1 MKMESTL
8 EKIGLSQDEIQVY
21 STVVQF
27 GTRTIG
33 QIQSY
38 YKQSADVIS
47 AALGSLVAKGYIKEI
62 KARNTEGTPYFIPL
76 PPQIKL
82 TENVSM
88 RLENEL
94 KALSEDVK
102 NDWNNTMKTFRGQL
116 STFHN
121 QITES
126 TDNHSQ
132 ELSNISKQFLVSV
145 SEVVTT
151 GKNDVQEAISKIK
164 TDTGTITTAHSDN
177 LKKAIQ
183 RIQENLSSTFDTTIH
198 RVGEHH
204 ESFKTK
210 IQETYTNLE
219 TEHNTRAKG
228 QLDGIL
234 EKVEGIKTN
243 ISTLLEQFNSRAGEK
258 KSLIADNTSD
268 VNKKLTS
275 DSKLI
280 TKESTT
286 KSIETI
292 NKIISNYQTNLEEYQ
307 TKVKDILSS
316 LNEELKKLEDLTSNR
331 IKDAIEKAKD
341 SAVNVLQQNETQ
353 FQDLLSKIKTLS
365 VEKLGDLIS
374 QTETK
379 TVEMKNKLVG
389 NLNDY
394 LNDFEKNSANLLTLL
409 QGGIDGGLSLFEDTL
424 SISIENVSDQIKTFF
439 GEIMADF
446 DTLKL
451 SINEDLQKSLT
462 DFVNLSSS
470 QKEDMNKKIKEL
482 NTFLSIA
489 IQESMQQSNTKL
501 TDVATEISTEAD
513 TALASIKKKEQEYLK
528 KLEKDVLANQETMLN
543 FLSNT
548 VSSFELTSSEYV
560 TDISSTIDSYSKKM
574 NNRKKK
580 FTSTHKEFKENY
592 LTHLNELKTTALS
605 DIKENI
611 DTNTNTVTN
620 FMDTKNEE
628 IKTRIIS
635 FSEEFAKKGRDIR
648 DEVPNLVQI
657 NYQSSLESVQELDDQ
672 FKAAVAKLT
681 EINKAF
687 QDLDNKQLQKVFGKE
702 AGPRMAHL
710 IGTMIADIDNLK
722 YNTEGKIGEVIKTFT
737 SSMESLSTDIFNKMN
752 TRIEDLSQ
760 MSDSEVKDIS
770 QKINA
775 AKGEITNQLKES
787 FNNMKENIKITFTT
801 YETSFTELQDTNTQA
816 LGSIVGNEYD
826 SVNSLKS
833 KVEEA
838 TTSLTN
844 NIKEITAPE
853 KVQDLYQGQIDTL
866 TKNSNSFVSN
876 VVKLIDGEKEKID
889 TSKTTI
895 IQTMGNSEREI
906 SKKLDNTFKELEKTN
921 KLITDNATNSFQA
934 IINKTGK
941 YLDEVIKAGE
951 TITGDEEGEV
961 KKTKMQLHI
970 EEGLQ
975 GLISSKEEIFSTM
988 RVNND
993 EVMQKLQETIKTN
1006 IDNHSTIV
1014 KSVSTSMDGNMKILQ
1029 TEFEGAKKALDTDV
1043 SVTLDEA
1050 SANYSHQ
1057 TKVVSGEIQNFVDQ
1071 EVQAFMEDSEGLLAD
1086 LSVSPKKASSLDNAI
1101 NEAKTELNKITEA
1114 YPEWLDSDNAKYT
1127 SNLTSAINDYHAQAQ
1142 AILDELYEETKKDL
1156 EKVYANISSEYD
1168 KSITSVEEA
1177 FEKEGNDFQ
1186 LNISHQIN
1194 SLVSSSDSNSSAL
1207 VTNIQSTKDSLLDT
1221 SSSVHETVDTD
1232 LKGVEQSVEDIFETF
1247 YGVIVEKMN
1256 KALENSKAST
1266 STKDEYSSKLQTFK
1280 EEFISNSLKEV
1291 DNVDEN
1297 ITGILKS
1304 IPSKIDIVL
1313 EATGESMKLLRSVLS
1328 LGKGVEPAPIEDIWL
1343 VHGKEQTFTTM
1354 MSTLRNTK
1362 SSATII
1368 CPNLSWIDAE
1378 FLDTY
1383 GRKLEIVTNTT
1394 AHTEADTAILDKLLG
1409 MGNVIVKDD
1418 PQLTAYM
1425 GTRDG
1430 IEEGFLGHTTA
1441 SGEPVLI
1448 ATFNEDLVK
1457 EITKIYYEFR
1467 SRPPIR
1473 K

>member
-1 MKMESTL
+1 MESTL

-47 AALGSLVAKGYIKEI
+47 SALGSLVTKGYIKEI
-62 KARNTEGTPYFIPL
+62 KAKNTEGTSYFIPL

-82 TENVSM
+82 TEDVSM

-94 KALSEDVK
+94 KALSDDVK

-116 STFHN
+116 SSFHN

-126 TDNHSQ
+126 TDSHSQ
-132 ELSNISKQFLVSV
+132 ELSNISKQFLDTV
-145 SEVVTT
+145 SEVVST
-151 GKNDVQEAISKIK
+151 GKNDVQETISKIK
-164 TDTGTITTAHSDN
+164 TDTGSITTTHSEN
-177 LKKAIQ
+177 LKKSVQ
-183 RIQENLSSTFDTTIH
+183 RIQDNISSTFDTTIH

-219 TEHNTRAKG
+219 TEHTARAKG
-228 QLDGIL
+228 QLDGII
-234 EKVEGIKTN
+234 EKVEGIKSN
-243 ISTLLEQFNSRAGEK
+243 INMLLEQFNSKAGEK
-258 KSLIADNTSD
+258 KSLIVENTSE
-268 VNKKLTS
+268 VNKKLIS

-292 NKIISNYQTNLEEYQ
+292 NKTITDYQTNLDEYQ
-307 TKVKDILSS
+307 TKVQDILSS
-316 LNEELKKLEDLTSNR
+316 LNEELKKLENLTSAR
-331 IKDAIEKAKD
+331 IKDAIEKAKE

-353 FQDLLSKIKTLS
+353 FQTLLSKIKILS
-365 VEKLGDLIS
+365 VDKLGELIS

-379 TVEMKNKLVG
+379 TAEMKNKLVG

-394 LNDFEKNSANLLTLL
+394 LKDFKKNSASLLTLI
-409 QGGIDGGLSLFEDTL
+409 QGGIDDGLNSFENTL

-439 GEIMADF
+439 EEIMGDF
-446 DTLKL
+446 DVLKL

-470 QKEDMNKKIKEL
+470 QKEGMNKKIKEL
-482 NTFLSIA
+482 NSFLSNS
-489 IQESMQQSNTKL
+489 IQESTLQSNTKM
-501 TDVATEISTEAD
+501 TDVATEINTEAD
-513 TALASIKKKEQEYLK
+513 KTLASIQKKEREYLK
-528 KLEKDVLANQETMLN
+528 KLENDVLANQETMLS
-543 FLSNT
+543 FLTNT
-548 VSSFELTSSEYV
+548 VSAFELSSSEYV
-560 TDISSTIDSYSKKM
+560 TDISSTIDKYSKNMNDRKM
-574 NNRKKK
+574 E
-580 FTSTHKEFKENY
+580 FSDTHKEFKENY
-592 LTHLNELKTTALS
+592 LSHLSDLKTAALS
-605 DIKENI
+605 DIKENV
-611 DTNTNTVTN
+611 DTNTNTVNN

-628 IKTRIIS
+628 IKTRIVS

-657 NYQSSLESVQELDDQ
+657 NYQSSLESVQELNDQ
-672 FKAAVAKLT
+672 FKASVAKLI
-681 EINKAF
+681 EINEAF
-687 QDLDNKQLQKVFGKE
+687 QDLDQKQLQKIFGKE

-710 IGTMIADIDNLK
+710 IGTMSADINNLQ
-722 YNTEGKIGEVIKTFT
+722 YNTEGKIDEVIKTFT

-752 TRIEDLSQ
+752 RRIENLSQ
-760 MSDSEVKDIS
+760 LSESEVTSIS
-770 QKINA
+770 QGIEE
-775 AKGEITNQLKES
+775 AKSEITNQLKES
-787 FNNMKENIKITFTT
+787 FNSMKESIKTTFTT
-801 YETSFTELQDTNTQA
+801 FETSFTELQDTSTQA
-816 LGSIVGNEYD
+816 LGSIVGNEFD
-826 SVNSLKS
+826 SINSLKS
-833 KVEEA
+833 KVDEA

-844 NIKEITAPE
+844 NIKEVTAPE
-853 KVQDLYQGQIDTL
+853 KVQDLYQGHVDSIS
-866 TKNSNSFVSN
+866 KNSNFFVSN
-876 VVKLIDGEKEKID
+876 IVSLIDNEKEKIE
-889 TSKTTI
+889 TSKATI
-895 IQTMGNSEREI
+895 IQRMNESEHEM
-906 SKKLDNTFKELEKTN
+906 SKILVDTIKELEKTN

-941 YLDEVIKAGE
+941 YLDDVIKVGE
-951 TITGDEEGEV
+951 TVASDEEEEV
-961 KKTKMQLHI
+961 EKTKMQLHI

-975 GLISSKEEIFSTM
+975 GLLSSKGEIFSTM
-988 RVNND
+988 RVNNI
-993 EVMQKLQETIKTN
+993 EVMEKLQETIKTN
-1006 IDNHSTIV
+1006 ISEHSTLV
-1014 KSVSTSMDGNMKILQ
+1014 KSVSSSMDSNMKLLQ
-1029 TEFEGAKKALDTDV
+1029 SEFEGAKKALDTDV

-1050 SANYSHQ
+1050 SVSYSQQ
-1057 TKVVSGEIQNFVDQ
+1057 TDVVSKEIQNFVDQ
-1071 EVQAFMEDSEGLLAD
+1071 EVEAFMENSEGLLAD
-1086 LSVSPKKASSLDNAI
+1086 LSVSPEKASSLDNAI
-1101 NEAKTELNKITEA
+1101 KQAKAELNKISEA
-1114 YPEWLDSDNAKYT
+1114 YPEWLDSDNSKYA
-1127 SNLTSAINDYHAQAQ
+1127 SELTVAINNYHSQAQ
-1142 AILDELYEETKKDL
+1142 TILDELYEETKKDL

-1177 FEKEGNDFQ
+1177 FEKDGNDFK
-1186 LNISHQIN
+1186 LNVSHQIN
-1194 SLVSSSDSNSSAL
+1194 SLVTSSDSNSSAL
-1207 VTNIQSTKDSLLDT
+1207 VTNIQSTKDSLLDA
-1221 SSSVHETVDTD
+1221 SSSVHSTVDAD
-1232 LKGVEQSVEDIFETF
+1232 LKGVDKAVEDVFETF
-1247 YGVIVEKMN
+1247 YGVIVEKMD
-1256 KALENSKAST
+1256 KALDNSKAS
-1266 STKDEYSSKLQTFK
+1266 SSSKEEYTSKLQTFK
-1280 EEFISNSLKEV
+1280 EEFISNSLKEIDSV
-1291 DNVDEN
+1291 DAN

-1313 EATGESMKLLRSVLS
+1313 EATGESMKLLRSVLN

-1343 VHGKEQTFTTM
+1343 VHGREQTFSTM
-1354 MSTLRNTK
+1354 MSVLRNTK

-1368 CPNLSWIDAE
+1368 SPALSWIDAE

-1383 GRKLEIVTNTT
+1383 GRKLEIVTNTSV
-1394 AHTEADTAILDKLLG
+1394 HTEADKAILDKLLG

-1441 SGEPVLI
+1441 SGEPVVI

>member
-1 MKMESTL
+1 MESTL

-38 YKQSADVIS
+38 YKQSAEIIS
-47 AALGSLVAKGYIKEI
+47 SALDSLVTKGYIKEI
-62 KARNTEGTPYFIPL
+62 KARNTEGTSYFIPL

-82 TENVSM
+82 TEDVSM

-94 KALSEDVK
+94 KALSDDVK

-132 ELSNISKQFLVSV
+132 ELSGISNQFLDSV

-151 GKNDVQEAISKIK
+151 GKNDIQEAITKIK
-164 TDTGTITTAHSDN
+164 TDTGTISTTHSDN
-177 LKKAIQ
+177 LKKSIQ
-183 RIQENLSSTFDTTIH
+183 RIQDNISSTFDTTIH

-204 ESFKTK
+204 ENFKTK

-219 TEHNTRAKG
+219 TEHTARAQG
-228 QLDGIL
+228 QLDGII
-234 EKVEGIKTN
+234 EKVEGIKIN
-243 ISTLLEQFNSRAGEK
+243 VNTLLEQFNSKADEK
-258 KSLIADNTSD
+258 KSLIVENTSE
-268 VNKKLTS
+268 VNKKLIS

-292 NKIISNYQTNLEEYQ
+292 NKIVSDYQTNLDEYQ
-307 TKVKDILSS
+307 TKVKSILSS

-341 SAVNVLQQNETQ
+341 SAISVLGQNETQ

-365 VEKLGDLIS
+365 VEKLGELIS
-374 QTETK
+374 QTET
-379 TVEMKNKLVG
+379 TTSDMKNKLVG

-394 LNDFEKNSANLLTLL
+394 LNDFEKNSDSLLTLL
-409 QGGIDGGLSLFEDTL
+409 QEGINSGLTLFEDTL
-424 SISIENVSDQIKTFF
+424 SKSIENVSDQIKTFF

-446 DTLKL
+446 DALKL

-482 NTFLSIA
+482 NSSLSTS
-489 IQESMQQSNTKL
+489 IQESIQQSNTKL

-513 TALASIKKKEQEYLK
+513 KALASIKKKEQASLK
-528 KLEKDVLANQETMLN
+528 KLETDVLANQEIMVT

-548 VSSFELTSSEYV
+548 ISTFELSSSEYV
-560 TDISSTIDSYSKKM
+560 TDISSTIDKYSKKM
-574 NNRKKK
+574 NESKKQ
-580 FTSTHKEFKENY
+580 FTSTHKEFKENF
-592 LTHLNELKTTALS
+592 LAHLNELKTTALS

-611 DTNTNTVTN
+611 DDNTNTVNN

-628 IKTRIIS
+628 IKTRIVS
-635 FSEEFAKKGRDIR
+635 FSEDFAKKGRDVR

-672 FKAAVAKLT
+672 FKTAVAKLT
-681 EINKAF
+681 EINEAF
-687 QDLDNKQLQKVFGKE
+687 QDLDQKQLQKVFGKE

-710 IGTMIADIDNLK
+710 IGTMSADVNNLK
-722 YNTEGKIGEVIKTFT
+722 YNTESKIDEVIKTFT

-752 TRIEDLSQ
+752 NHIDELSQ
-760 MSDSEVKDIS
+760 LSDSEVKDIS
-770 QKINA
+770 QKIEE

-787 FNNMKENIKITFTT
+787 LNSMKEHVTTIFTT
-801 YETSFTELQDTNTQA
+801 YETSFAELQDTNTKA
-816 LGSIVGNEYD
+816 LGSIVGNEDD
-826 SVNSLKS
+826 SINSLKS

-838 TTSLTN
+838 TTNLTN
-844 NIKEITAPE
+844 HITEITAPE
-853 KVQDLYQGQIDTL
+853 KVQGLYQGHIDTV
-866 TKNSNSFVSN
+866 TKNSNSFVSE
-876 VVKLIDGEKEKID
+876 VAKLIVNEKEKID
-889 TSKTTI
+889 TSKNTI
-895 IQTMGNSEREI
+895 LQTMNDSEQEM
-906 SKKLDNTFKELEKTN
+906 SKKLADTSKELEKTN
-921 KLITDNATNSFQA
+921 KLITDNATNSFKA

-941 YLDEVIKAGE
+941 YLDGLIQAGE
-951 TITGDEEGEV
+951 TISDDEEGGVE
-961 KKTKMQLHI
+961 KTKMQLLI

-975 GLISSKEEIFSTM
+975 GLLSSKEEIFSIM
-988 RVNND
+988 RANND
-993 EVMQKLQETIKTN
+993 EVMLKLQETIKIN
-1006 IDNHSTIV
+1006 IDEHSALVTN
-1014 KSVSTSMDGNMKILQ
+1014 VSSSMDNNMKILQ
-1029 TEFEGAKKALDTDV
+1029 SEFEGAKTALDTDV

-1050 SANYSHQ
+1050 SASYGQQ
-1057 TKVVSGEIQNFVDQ
+1057 TKVVGDEIQNVVDQ
-1071 EVQAFMEDSEGLLAD
+1071 EVQAFLENSEGLLAD
-1086 LSVSPKKASSLDNAI
+1086 LSVSPEKASSLDNAI
-1101 NEAKTELNKITEA
+1101 NKAKTELNKITEA
-1114 YPEWLDSDNAKYT
+1114 YPEWLDVDNTKYASDLN
-1127 SNLTSAINDYHAQAQ
+1127 SAISDYHTHAQT
-1142 AILDELYEETKKDL
+1142 ILDELYEETRKDL

-1177 FEKEGNDFQ
+1177 FEKEGNDFK
-1186 LNISHQIN
+1186 LNVSHQIN
-1194 SLVSSSDSNSSAL
+1194 SLVSNSDSNSSAL
-1207 VTNIQSTKDSLLDT
+1207 VTNIQSTKDSLLDA
-1221 SSSVHETVDTD
+1221 SSSVHEIVDVD
-1232 LKGVEQSVEDIFETF
+1232 LKGVEKAVEDIFETF
-1247 YGVIVEKMN
+1247 NGVIVDKME
-1256 KALENSKAST
+1256 KALENSKASK
-1266 STKDEYSSKLQTFK
+1266 STKEEYASKLQTFK
-1280 EEFISNSLKEV
+1280 EEFISNSLKEI
-1291 DNVDEN
+1291 DNVDVN

-1313 EATGESMKLLRSVLS
+1313 EATGESMKLLRSVLN

-1343 VHGKEQTFTTM
+1343 VHGREQTFSTM
-1354 MSTLRNTK
+1354 MSLLRNTK

-1368 CPNLSWIDAE
+1368 SPALSWIDAE

-1394 AHTEADTAILDKLLG
+1394 THTEADNTILDKLLG

-1418 PQLTAYM
+1418 HQLTAYM

-1448 ATFNEDLVK
+1448 VTFNEDLVK
-1457 EITKIYYEFR
+1457 EITKIFYEFR
-1467 SRPPIR
+1467 SKKQIR

>member
-1 MKMESTL
+1 MESTL

-38 YKQSADVIS
+38 YKQTADVIS
-47 AALGSLVAKGYIKEI
+47 SALGSLVTKGYIKEI
-62 KARNTEGTPYFIPL
+62 KARNTEGTSYFIPL

-82 TENVSM
+82 TEDVSM

-94 KALSEDVK
+94 KALSDDVK

-116 STFHN
+116 SSFHG

-132 ELSNISKQFLVSV
+132 ELGIISKQFLDSV
-145 SEVVTT
+145 SEVVST

-164 TDTGTITTAHSDN
+164 TDTGSITTSHSDN

-183 RIQENLSSTFDTTIH
+183 RIQENISSTFDTTIH

-210 IQETYTNLE
+210 IQETYTTLE
-219 TEHNTRAKG
+219 TEHTARSQG
-228 QLDGIL
+228 QLDDIL

-243 ISTLLEQFNSRAGEK
+243 ISTLLEQFNSKADEK
-258 KSLIADNTSD
+258 KSLIVDNTRE
-268 VNKKLTS
+268 VNKKLIS

-280 TKESTT
+280 NKESTT

-292 NKIISNYQTNLEEYQ
+292 NKIVSDYQTNLDEYQ
-307 TKVKDILSS
+307 TKVQSILSS

-341 SAVNVLQQNETQ
+341 SAVAVLQQNETQ

-365 VEKLGDLIS
+365 VEKLGELIS

-379 TVEMKNKLVG
+379 TSEMKSKLVG

-394 LNDFEKNSANLLTLL
+394 LSDFEKNSDSLLTLL
-409 QGGIDGGLSLFEDTL
+409 QGGINDGLTLFEDTL
-424 SISIENVSDQIKTFF
+424 SKSIKNVSDQIKTFF
-439 GEIMADF
+439 GEIMDDF
-446 DTLKL
+446 DELKL
-451 SINEDLQKSLT
+451 SVNEDLQKSLT

-482 NTFLSIA
+482 NSFLSIS
-489 IQESMQQSNTKL
+489 IQESVQQNSTKL
-501 TDVATEISTEAD
+501 TDVATEINAEAD
-513 TALASIKKKEQEYLK
+513 IALASVKKKEQEYLK
-528 KLEKDVLANQETMLN
+528 KLEKDVLTNQETMLN

-548 VSSFELTSSEYV
+548 VSTFELSSTEYV
-560 TDISSTIDSYSKKM
+560 TEISSTIDNYSKKM
-574 NNRKKK
+574 NASKKRL
-580 FTSTHKEFKENY
+580 TTTHTEFKENY

-628 IKTRIIS
+628 IKTRIVS

-657 NYQSSLESVQELDDQ
+657 NYQSSLESIQELDDQ
-672 FKAAVAKLT
+672 FKASVAKLT
-681 EINKAF
+681 EINEAF
-687 QDLDNKQLQKVFGKE
+687 QDLDQKQLQKVFGKE

-710 IGTMIADIDNLK
+710 IGTMNADINNLK
-722 YNTEGKIGEVIKTFT
+722 YNTESKIDEVIKTFT

-752 TRIEDLSQ
+752 TRIDDLSQ
-760 MSDSEVKDIS
+760 LSDSEIEEIS
-770 QKINA
+770 QKIEA
-775 AKGEITNQLKES
+775 AKSGITNQLKES
-787 FNNMKENIKITFTT
+787 FNSMKENIKTTFTT

-816 LGSIVGNEYD
+816 LGSIVGKEHD
-826 SVNSLKS
+826 SINSLKS

-838 TTSLTN
+838 TTGLTN
-844 NIKEITAPE
+844 KINEVTAPE
-853 KVQDLYQGQIDTL
+853 KVQDLYQGHIDTL

-876 VVKLIDGEKEKID
+876 VVKIIDGEKEKID
-889 TSKTTI
+889 ATKTTI
-895 IQTMGNSEREI
+895 LQTMSVSEQEM
-906 SKKLDNTFKELEKTN
+906 SKKLSDTFKDLEKTN

-951 TITGDEEGEV
+951 TITDEEEGEV
-961 KKTKMQLHI
+961 EKTKMQLHI

-975 GLISSKEEIFSTM
+975 GLLSSKEEIFRTM
-988 RVNND
+988 RVNNS

-1006 IDNHSTIV
+1006 IDDHSTIV
-1014 KSVSTSMDGNMKILQ
+1014 KGVSTSMDSNMKILQ
-1029 TEFEGAKKALDTDV
+1029 SEFEGAKKALDTDV

-1050 SANYSHQ
+1050 SASYSQQ
-1057 TKVVSGEIQNFVDQ
+1057 TEIVSKEIQNFVDQ
-1071 EVQAFMEDSEGLLAD
+1071 EVQAFVENSEGLLAD
-1086 LSVSPKKASSLDNAI
+1086 LSVSPEKASSLDKTI
-1101 NEAKTELNKITEA
+1101 KEAKTELNKITEA
-1114 YPEWLDSDNAKYT
+1114 FPEWLDSDNAKYAT
-1127 SNLTSAINDYHAQAQ
+1127 DLTVAINEYHSQAQ

-1156 EKVYANISSEYD
+1156 EKAYSNISSEYD
-1168 KSITSVEEA
+1168 RSITSVEEA

-1194 SLVSSSDSNSSAL
+1194 SLVSNSDSNSSAL
-1207 VTNIQSTKDSLLDT
+1207 VTNIQSTKDSLLDA
-1221 SSSVHETVDTD
+1221 SSSVHEIVDTD
-1232 LKGVEQSVEDIFETF
+1232 LKGVEKAVEDIFESF
-1247 YGVIVEKMN
+1247 YDVIVEKMD
-1256 KALENSKAST
+1256 KTLENSKASA
-1266 STKDEYSSKLQTFK
+1266 STKNEYASKLQTFK
-1280 EEFISNSLKEV
+1280 EEFISNSLKEIDSV
-1291 DNVDEN
+1291 DAN

-1313 EATGESMKLLRSVLS
+1313 AATGESMKLLRSVLN

-1343 VHGKEQTFTTM
+1343 VYGKEQTFSTM

-1368 CPNLSWIDAE
+1368 SPNLSWIDAE
-1378 FLDTY
+1378 FLDSY

-1394 AHTEADTAILDKLLG
+1394 AHTEADNVILDKLLG

-1448 ATFNEDLVK
+1448 ATFNENLVG